1 VFSVPF
7 AAVSLAALVL
17 AGCGGGGA
25 GASSGSITLYNGQH
39 PETTAALVAGFE
51 KSTGIKVIV
60 RSDDEDVLT
69 NQLVT
74 EGRRRPPM

>member
-17 AGCGGGGA
+17 AGCGGGEPGVV
-25 GASSGSITLYNGQH
+25 GSITLYNGQH